1 MQWGT
6 PIAGSIRMC
15 ADTRTATEWIMGRG
29 RRRHVPCPYGASLRV
44 LMLVLACFFLP
55 IAHALAQEESPEE
68 KGLRIARE
76 ASARNDG
83 FKDFTAEMTMVIR
96 DRHGRESVRQMRFKV
111 LEVPEDG
118 DKSLFVFDRPADVR
132 GTALLTHAHIN
143 AQDDQWLYLPAL
155 KRVKR
160 INAAKRSG
168 SFMGSEF
175 SYEDMSSLE
184 VEEYT
189 YKYLRDEP
197 CGALDC
203 TVIEQTPLD
212 GNSGYSRKLVWQDT
226 VELRT
231 WKMEL
236 YDRKGSHLKTLT
248 LADYRQFL
256 DRFWRAGEQT
266 MVNHLTG
273 ASTVLEWT
281 SFQFQTDLADSEFT
295 RTALQTRALMRVGG
309 AVAAL
314 VFMVASSAGAH
325 ALDFS
330 GDLTLE
336 GRWYPQSPVFPGQRS
351 GTAGLV
357 LKPTLYEEVAQSTAV
372 SVSLFYRYD
381 SADSQRTHADL
392 REAHLLTYGD
402 WDESSWELRMGLYRV
417 FWGMAEDVLDFGLSA
432 FVGTSREPSFLVSQ
446 RSRPPPTTDSPL
458 IPSYEQIRQ
467 FGVDAQLTTEP
478 WLYEMEAIHRSG
490 ARNLLGHK
498 EDYSAFILGVERTLY
513 ALFDSDADLTLLAEW
528 HYDAVE
534 RAPQVSGPMTCLS
547 LAPLRLTTWTA
558 PRSSQASR
566 PTSAMTIVR

>member
-1 MQWGT
+1 M
-6 PIAGSIRMC
+6 RMFP
-15 ADTRTATEWIMGRG
+15 DTKTATEWSVGQG
-29 RRRHVPCPYGASLRV
+29 RRKDLPCSRGASLRV
-44 LMLVLACFFLP
+44 LILTLACFVLP
-55 IAHALAQEESPEE
+55 IPHVLAQDESPEE

-118 DKSLFVFDRPADVR
+118 DKSLFVFDRPPDVR

-197 CGALDC
+197 CGALNC

-212 GNSGYSRKLVWQDT
+212 KKSGYSRKLVWQDA

-248 LADYRQFL
+248 LADYQLLL
-256 DRFWRAGEQT
+256 DRYWRAGEQT

-281 SFQFQTDLADSEFT
+281 NFQFQTNLADSDFT
-295 RTALQTRALMRVGG
+295 RTALQRV
-309 AVAAL
+309 
-314 VFMVASSAGAH
+314 
-325 ALDFS
+325 
-330 GDLTLE
+330 
-336 GRWYPQSPVFPGQRS
+336 R
-351 GTAGLV
+351 
-357 LKPTLYEEVAQSTAV
+357 
-372 SVSLFYRYD
+372 
-381 SADSQRTHADL
+381 
-392 REAHLLTYGD
+392 
-402 WDESSWELRMGLYRV
+402 
-417 FWGMAEDVLDFGLSA
+417 
-432 FVGTSREPSFLVSQ
+432 
-446 RSRPPPTTDSPL
+446 
-458 IPSYEQIRQ
+458 
-467 FGVDAQLTTEP
+467 
-478 WLYEMEAIHRSG
+478 
-490 ARNLLGHK
+490 
-498 EDYSAFILGVERTLY
+498 
-513 ALFDSDADLTLLAEW
+513 
-528 HYDAVE
+528 
-534 RAPQVSGPMTCLS
+534 
-547 LAPLRLTTWTA
+547 
-558 PRSSQASR
+558 
-566 PTSAMTIVR
+566 

>member
-1 MQWGT
+1 
-6 PIAGSIRMC
+6 
-15 ADTRTATEWIMGRG
+15 
-29 RRRHVPCPYGASLRV
+29 
-44 LMLVLACFFLP
+44 MLTLACFVLP
-55 IAHALAQEESPEE
+55 IPHVLAQDESPEE

-118 DKSLFVFDRPADVR
+118 DKSLFVFDRPPDVR

-197 CGALDC
+197 CGALNC

-212 GNSGYSRKLVWQDT
+212 KKSGYSRKLVWQDA
-226 VELRT
+226 VELRI

-248 LADYRQFL
+248 LADYQLFL
-256 DRFWRAGEQT
+256 DRYWRAGEQT

-281 SFQFQTDLADSEFT
+281 NFQFQINLYDSDFT
-295 RTALQTRALMRVGG
+295 RTALQRV
-309 AVAAL
+309 
-314 VFMVASSAGAH
+314 
-325 ALDFS
+325 
-330 GDLTLE
+330 
-336 GRWYPQSPVFPGQRS
+336 R
-351 GTAGLV
+351 
-357 LKPTLYEEVAQSTAV
+357 
-372 SVSLFYRYD
+372 
-381 SADSQRTHADL
+381 
-392 REAHLLTYGD
+392 
-402 WDESSWELRMGLYRV
+402 
-417 FWGMAEDVLDFGLSA
+417 
-432 FVGTSREPSFLVSQ
+432 
-446 RSRPPPTTDSPL
+446 
-458 IPSYEQIRQ
+458 
-467 FGVDAQLTTEP
+467 
-478 WLYEMEAIHRSG
+478 
-490 ARNLLGHK
+490 
-498 EDYSAFILGVERTLY
+498 
-513 ALFDSDADLTLLAEW
+513 
-528 HYDAVE
+528 
-534 RAPQVSGPMTCLS
+534 
-547 LAPLRLTTWTA
+547 
-558 PRSSQASR
+558 
-566 PTSAMTIVR
+566 

>member
-1 MQWGT
+1 MF
-6 PIAGSIRMC
+6 P
-15 ADTRTATEWIMGRG
+15 DTKTATEWSVGQG
-29 RRRHVPCPYGASLRV
+29 RRKDLPCSHGASLRV
-44 LMLVLACFFLP
+44 LILTLACFVLP
-55 IAHALAQEESPEE
+55 NPHVLAQDESPEE

-76 ASARNDG
+76 ASARNGG

-118 DKSLFVFDRPADVR
+118 DKSLFVFDRPPDVR

-197 CGALDC
+197 CGALNC

-212 GNSGYSRKLVWQDT
+212 KKSGYSRKLVWQDA

-248 LADYRQFL
+248 LADYQPFL
-256 DRFWRAGEQT
+256 DRYWRAGGQT

-281 SFQFQTDLADSEFT
+281 NFQFQTNLDDSDFT
-295 RTALQTRALMRVGG
+295 RTALQRV
-309 AVAAL
+309 
-314 VFMVASSAGAH
+314 
-325 ALDFS
+325 
-330 GDLTLE
+330 
-336 GRWYPQSPVFPGQRS
+336 R
-351 GTAGLV
+351 
-357 LKPTLYEEVAQSTAV
+357 
-372 SVSLFYRYD
+372 
-381 SADSQRTHADL
+381 
-392 REAHLLTYGD
+392 
-402 WDESSWELRMGLYRV
+402 
-417 FWGMAEDVLDFGLSA
+417 
-432 FVGTSREPSFLVSQ
+432 
-446 RSRPPPTTDSPL
+446 
-458 IPSYEQIRQ
+458 
-467 FGVDAQLTTEP
+467 
-478 WLYEMEAIHRSG
+478 
-490 ARNLLGHK
+490 
-498 EDYSAFILGVERTLY
+498 
-513 ALFDSDADLTLLAEW
+513 
-528 HYDAVE
+528 
-534 RAPQVSGPMTCLS
+534 
-547 LAPLRLTTWTA
+547 
-558 PRSSQASR
+558 
-566 PTSAMTIVR
+566 